1 VTKRLIKAPRPSP
14 VRAREEPATKM
25 PTQAEMEALRAFAKL
40 LEETGRPPSV
50 REVSK
55 EMGLEGNGAQRHL
68 IALSLKGSLEEVKE
82 LVVKERKL
90 TPLGRQWL
98 KMPS

>member
-1 VTKRLIKAPRPSP
+1 
-14 VRAREEPATKM
+14 M
-25 PTQAEMEALRAFAKL
+25 PTPAEMEALRAIARLFEA
-40 LEETGRPPSV
+40 TGVWPSV

-55 EMGLEGNGAQRHL
+55 EMGLEGNGAQRHMT
-68 IALSLKGSLEEVKE
+68 ALAHKGSLEEIKE